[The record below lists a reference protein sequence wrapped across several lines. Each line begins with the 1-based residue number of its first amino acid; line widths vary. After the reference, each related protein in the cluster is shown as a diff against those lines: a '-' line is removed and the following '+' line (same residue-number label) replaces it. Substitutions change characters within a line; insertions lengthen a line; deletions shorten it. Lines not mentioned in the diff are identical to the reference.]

1 VVDAALSATG
11 RKVCAVDVLC
21 PSSYKGAT
29 PSGWWD
35 FCDAPATARAE
46 PLSYCALNFFDPACQ
61 AANVTLDDDLKNLG
75 RYLAVAGS
83 NYSFSF
89 LGVEFTKTVLGGG
102 VGSSSTSRGAALGAA
117 NSPGIPAVELAR
129 AILAS
134 TIPLTS
140 ALGLTVS
147 TLLAFALALLL
158 KSSVRLLARLCA
170 RRRMVPLEEAVQSA
184 APKAEGTKTGA
195 YTVPLS
201 KALQGVPARGAAG
214 EEVHLVGRTFS
225 IRAQPQ
231 VYQGLSLL
239 ATLGSAHVELK
250 PEHLELA
257 EMDGVFEDDAPG
269 LLFLAPLL
277 WEPASALAA
286 CAERLKC
293 EGVAELPTQRSCPEG
308 YKERLRRWVEQQ
320 PGRTGKLDKRLLDPA
335 EWETWVYD
343 KEWAGPP
350 ASATAPAAPAAAY
363 VLHDFAAIDEG
374 TLSVQKH
381 ERVVIVGE
389 EDADGWIEVL
399 VEGTERR
406 GLLPATYLG
415 PDTTAA
421 GAVARQPTSVGGDAT
436 TSNAASAAGETG
448 AQRNPL
454 HGAGK
459 AAALE
464 VRNPLH
470 SPAALQAPA
479 LALRGSPAKKGPP
492 PPAPPLSSCG
502 VASVL
507 HHFDAAG
514 DADALTVRK
523 GERVVVLGGDGE
535 WVDVRVEGAAPERRG
550 VVPASYVRLA
560 WATTLHDFAATDEDT
575 LSVHRGQRVVVVAGE
590 DAEGWVE
597 VHAEGEPGRRGLVP
611 AAYIRHEND
620 ERVPRGLR
628 ALLRG

>member
-1 VVDAALSATG
+1 
-11 RKVCAVDVLC
+11 
-21 PSSYKGAT
+21 
-29 PSGWWD
+29 
-35 FCDAPATARAE
+35 
-46 PLSYCALNFFDPACQ
+46 
-61 AANVTLDDDLKNLG
+61 
-75 RYLAVAGS
+75 
-83 NYSFSF
+83 
-89 LGVEFTKTVLGGG
+89 
-102 VGSSSTSRGAALGAA
+102 
-117 NSPGIPAVELAR
+117 
-129 AILAS
+129 
-134 TIPLTS
+134 
-140 ALGLTVS
+140 
-147 TLLAFALALLL
+147 
-158 KSSVRLLARLCA
+158 
-170 RRRMVPLEEAVQSA
+170 
-184 APKAEGTKTGA
+184 
-195 YTVPLS
+195 
-201 KALQGVPARGAAG
+201 
-214 EEVHLVGRTFS
+214 
-225 IRAQPQ
+225 
-231 VYQGLSLL
+231 
-239 ATLGSAHVELK
+239 
-250 PEHLELA
+250 
-257 EMDGVFEDDAPG
+257 
-269 LLFLAPLL
+269 
-277 WEPASALAA
+277 
-286 CAERLKC
+286 
-293 EGVAELPTQRSCPEG
+293 
-308 YKERLRRWVEQQ
+308 
-320 PGRTGKLDKRLLDPA
+320 
-335 EWETWVYD
+335 
-343 KEWAGPP
+343 
-350 ASATAPAAPAAAY
+350 

-611 AAYIRHEND
+611 AAYIRHESN
-620 ERVPRGLR
+620 
-628 ALLRG
+628 